1 MKKRGVEKP
10 EINLLDLAPVKN
22 IRWEKTEEELVVL
35 LKPKFQHPFLRKHLL
50 PRLKR
55 PYFKVKLDAVGSF
68 VWEQCDGKRTVQE
81 IAQNLKER
89 FGEEVEPLYDRI
101 ALFLQN
107 LEKNRFIYYEGL
119 QT

>member
-1 MKKRGVEKP
+1 MKKRGIDKP
-10 EINLLDLAPVKN
+10 EINLLDLVPVKN
-22 IRWEKTEEELVVL
+22 IQWEKTEDGLVVL
-35 LKPKFQHPFLRKHLL
+35 LKPKFQHPFFKKHVL

-68 VWEQCDGKRTVQE
+68 VWEQCDGKQTVQE
-81 IAQNLKER
+81 VAQNLKEK

-119 QT
+119 KT